1 MTENTAIGK
10 YDIVDE
16 LGRGGMG
23 VVYKAWEESLQ
34 RFVAIKMLGDQLVQD
49 QTVVERFL
57 REARAVADL
66 NHPNV
71 VQVFAVDTFEGRPY
85 FAMEYVEGESLTD
98 LIHTS
103 QRVDPKRA
111 VRIVRE
117 AAAGLAAAHAKEVVH
132 RDIKPDNIMMTK
144 HGGVKVVDFGIAKVD
159 DPDSKLTATGMMVGT
174 PNYISPEV
182 CLGQDVDARSDIF
195 SLGIVF
201 FEMLA
206 GETPFKAD
214 SPIAMMTAVVQAEV
228 PDIRTLNPDVDE
240 EMRQILSHM
249 LHKQRE
255 FRYQGCQEIIDDLT
269 AYLEGNEPPYA
280 TAAMEDATVAMHRPD
295 IAADTVA
302 AGAPQPIVKPKS
314 APRANR
320 AGQVGWVLGLLLIV
334 GAAAGSWYYVEQPP
348 GDVGREGASPAAQV
362 TDEVVAAADDG
373 GETATGVAAAL
384 TGLEE
389 QDNAAIPADAI
400 SSTPVQQ
407 ASQNAG
413 QDGFAQDPLQV
424 EVAVLAE
431 QPSPRTAPA
440 APVEIEPPPPTGPPQ
455 LVVIASGDP
464 SISTV
469 VESVLEGALLAAD
482 FEVMDESFFNDLRI
496 GGFNADLA
504 QMGQSVRANGG
515 DVLIFA
521 DVRETGQRTLSFY
534 GRSELQILANLQVRA
549 LLLRE
554 KRNLGAPWL
563 ASLEYVPLNAS
574 DTAREVAEPIADELV
589 ERLQAITQ

>member
-1 MTENTAIGK
+1 
-10 YDIVDE
+10 
-16 LGRGGMG
+16 
-23 VVYKAWEESLQ
+23 
-34 RFVAIKMLGDQLVQD
+34 
-49 QTVVERFL
+49 
-57 REARAVADL
+57 
-66 NHPNV
+66 
-71 VQVFAVDTFEGRPY
+71 
-85 FAMEYVEGESLTD
+85 
-98 LIHTS
+98 
-103 QRVDPKRA
+103 
-111 VRIVRE
+111 
-117 AAAGLAAAHAKEVVH
+117 VVH

-228 PDIRTLNPDVDE
+228 PDIRTLNPEVDE
-240 EMRQILSHM
+240 DVRQILSHM

-302 AGAPQPIVKPKS
+302 AGAPQPVVRPKS
-314 APRANR
+314 APRAKR
-320 AGQVGWVLGLLLIV
+320 AGQLGWVLGLLLIV
-334 GAAAGSWYYVEQPP
+334 GAAAGSWYYVEQPV
-348 GDVGREGASPAAQV
+348 GDDARESASLAAQV
-362 TDEVVAAADDG
+362 TGEAVAVPDDG
-373 GETATGVAAAL
+373 VETATGVAAAL
-384 TGLEE
+384 PGLEP
-389 QDNAAIPADAI
+389 QGSVPIPAEAI
-400 SSTPVQQ
+400 SSGPVQQ
-407 ASQNAG
+407 AGHNAG
-413 QDGFAQDPLQV
+413 RDLAQDPLQA
-424 EVAVLAE
+424 EVAVPAE
-431 QPSPRTAPA
+431 QPSPRTLPA
-440 APVEIEPPPPTGPPQ
+440 APVEIEPPQPVGPPQ
-455 LVVIASGDP
+455 LVVIANGDP

-482 FEVMDESFFNDLRI
+482 FQVMDESFFNGLRI
-496 GGFNADLA
+496 GGFNADLV

-521 DVRETGQRTLSFY
+521 DVRETGTRTLSFY